1 MLYKKN
7 KKGYV
12 SIEAML
18 VAGVLL
24 TLAVVTITAYK
35 EKSGG
40 LVDTAIGE
48 MNRVD
53 NSYNPRVE

>member
-1 MLYKKN
+1 MLFKNN

-12 SIEAML
+12 SIETIL
-18 VAGVLL
+18 VAGLL
-24 TLAVVTITAYK
+24 LVLAVTTMSRYK
-35 EKSGG
+35 NSSGC

-53 NSYNPRVE
+53 NSYDNSEN

>member
-1 MLYKKN
+1 MLFKNN

-12 SIEAML
+12 SIETIL
-18 VAGVLL
+18 VAGLL
-24 TLAVVTITAYK
+24 LVLAVTTMSRYK
-35 EKSGG
+35 NSSGS

-53 NSYNPRVE
+53 NSYDNSEN

>member
-1 MLYKKN
+1 MLNKNN

-12 SIEAML
+12 SIETIL
-18 VAGVLL
+18 VAGLL
-24 TLAVVTITAYK
+24 LVLAVSIMARYK
-35 EKSGG
+35 NSSGG

-53 NSYNPRVE
+53 NSYNS